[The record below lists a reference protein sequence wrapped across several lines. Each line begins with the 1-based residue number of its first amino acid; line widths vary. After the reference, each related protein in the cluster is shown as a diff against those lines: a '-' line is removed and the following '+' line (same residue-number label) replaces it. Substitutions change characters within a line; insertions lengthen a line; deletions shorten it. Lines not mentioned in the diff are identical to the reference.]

1 MYHNNVDS
9 VFVVNKSLLVAPTKG
24 ALSLWNPLID
34 SKRFFRKSSNQV
46 DLPNWTVYKDRRIQD
61 FSLDCSEV
69 VLEILL
75 TIKEINFKL
84 LVFGPL
90 EKRIRKRRKK
100 REKRF
105 KSSCNLICKC
115 RTSEFEKPLDFRGLL
130 CQN

>member
-1 MYHNNVDS
+1 MYHNNVNS

-100 REKRF
+100 EK
-105 KSSCNLICKC
+105 K
-115 RTSEFEKPLDFRGLL
+115 GLKVHVI
-130 CQN
+130 